1 MRFIKPEEAADMPC
15 EQQREPVFDVVVFDL
30 DGTLIDSAPDIAA
43 ALNRTLAEFG
53 RRAAT
58 LDEVRAMV
66 GDGAKGLIRDAFAAT
81 GAAADEALAAQALQ
95 RYLDNYF
102 DADTSP
108 DSLYPGVRDT
118 LEGLAA
124 AGVRLG
130 LCTNKAERI
139 SRKVIEQVGLAHL
152 FGAMAGGDSLPVK
165 KPDPGHL
172 RHVADALGGGRV
184 AMVGDNGNDVKAA
197 RGCGFPVVALSYGYP
212 RMPVAQLG
220 ADVVIDRFSDLPDA
234 LRELA
239 GDCG

>member
-1 MRFIKPEEAADMPC
+1 MPGDQRFHAPFDAAP
-15 EQQREPVFDVVVFDL
+15 FNAVVFDL

-81 GAAADEALAAQALQ
+81 GEAADDALAAQALQ

-102 DADTSP
+102 EADTSP
-108 DSLYPGVRDT
+108 DSLYPGVRET

-130 LCTNKAERI
+130 LCTNKSERI

-212 RMPVAQLG
+212 RMPVAELG
-220 ADVVIDRFSDLPDA
+220 ADLVIDRFSDLPAA
-234 LRELA
+234 LRALA
-239 GDCG
+239 APSPAR